1 MTENPRA
8 TNVMVA
14 EDDKV
19 ENGDCRRLPPSQS
32 QTVPH
37 LLNMAADLAAA
48 GVTGLIQNSRPRG

>member
-14 EDDKV
+14 EDNKV

-37 LLNMAADLAAA
+37 LLKMAADLAAA
-48 GVTGLIQNSRPRG
+48 GVTGEVSSKIRV